1 MNKLILAS
9 MMALLWGCASSQ
21 PPRDCSKEC
30 AEAVALDQ
38 EANNV
43 LKAELGKMRELI
55 TKARDDYDA
64 VMDMVCTGQPFG
76 GDKVCFAMPVTAYA
90 TSCQQGRPPEFSIPA
105 KTIVRIGPGGGS
117 CVPASWK
124 DGLGEKSGF
133 IQLGN

>member
-1 MNKLILAS
+1 MRTIQFAFLI
-9 MMALLWGCASSQ
+9 ALLAGCASSQ

-43 LKAELGKMRELI
+43 LKAELGKMRALT
-55 TKARDDYDA
+55 TKARADYDA

-90 TSCQQGRPPEFSIPA
+90 SSCQQGRPPEFSVPA
-105 KTIVRIGPGGGS
+105 KTIVRIGPGDGS

>member
-1 MNKLILAS
+1 MKSIQCVFLV
-9 MMALLWGCASSQ
+9 ALLAGCASSQ

-43 LKAELGKMRELI
+43 LKAELGKMRALT
-55 TKARDDYDA
+55 TKARADYDA

-105 KTIVRIGPGGGS
+105 KTIIRIGPGGGS

-124 DGLGEKSGF
+124 DGLGEKSGL

>member
-1 MNKLILAS
+1 MRTTQFAFLVV
-9 MMALLWGCASSQ
+9 LLVGCASSQ
-21 PPRDCSKEC
+21 PPRDCAKEC

-43 LKAELGKMRELI
+43 LKEELGKMRALT
-55 TKARDDYDA
+55 TKARADYDA

-105 KTIVRIGPGGGS
+105 KTIIRFGPGGGS

-124 DGLGEKSGF
+124 DDLGEKSGF

>member
-1 MNKLILAS
+1 MKSIQCVFLV
-9 MMALLWGCASSQ
+9 ALLAGCASSQ

-43 LKAELGKMRELI
+43 LKAELGKMRALT
-55 TKARDDYDA
+55 TKARADYDA

-90 TSCQQGRPPEFSIPA
+90 SSCQQGRPPEFSIPA
-105 KTIVRIGPGGGS
+105 KTIVRIGPRGGS

-124 DGLGEKSGF
+124 DALGEKSGF
-133 IQLGN
+133 IQLGD

>member
-1 MNKLILAS
+1 MRTIQFVFLVV
-9 MMALLWGCASSQ
+9 LLVGCASSQ
-21 PPRDCSKEC
+21 PPRDCAKEC
-30 AEAVALDQ
+30 AEVALDQ

-43 LKAELGKMRELI
+43 LKAELGKMRALT
-55 TKARDDYDA
+55 TKACADYDA

-90 TSCQQGRPPEFSIPA
+90 SSRQQGRPPEFSVPA
-105 KTIVRIGPGGGS
+105 KTIVRIGPGDGS

>member
-1 MNKLILAS
+1 
-9 MMALLWGCASSQ
+9 
-21 PPRDCSKEC
+21 
-30 AEAVALDQ
+30 
-38 EANNV
+38 
-43 LKAELGKMRELI
+43 
-55 TKARDDYDA
+55 
-64 VMDMVCTGQPFG
+64 MDMVCTGQPFG

-90 TSCQQGRPPEFSIPA
+90 SSCQQGRPPEFSIPA

>member
-1 MNKLILAS
+1 MRTIQFAFLVV
-9 MMALLWGCASSQ
+9 LLVGCASSQ
-21 PPRDCSKEC
+21 PPRDCAKEC

-43 LKAELGKMRELI
+43 LKAELGKMRERT
-55 TKARDDYDA
+55 TKVRAAYDA

-105 KTIVRIGPGGGS
+105 KTIIRIGPGGAS

-133 IQLGN
+133 IQLGD